1 MYKNAKTKNLPRNFR
16 NRDNI
21 LAMAKIRV
29 SRLALNIFS
38 VLKKGTLSMPNHFP
52 ERSLVGGKLDKLG
65 VVHMID
71 ERVSQQIIIVL
82 LFSSEKVEGIT
93 DIG

>member
-29 SRLALNIFS
+29 SSLTLNIFS
-38 VLKKGTLSMPNHFP
+38 VLKKRTLPMPNHFP
-52 ERSLVGGKLDKLG
+52 IRSLIGGEFD
-65 VVHMID
+65 
-71 ERVSQQIIIVL
+71 
-82 LFSSEKVEGIT
+82 
-93 DIG
+93 